1 MISLHEV
8 DLNLP
13 PVIQALEHHQ
23 NVTRAGEALNMSQSA
38 LSDAL
43 AQLPIS
49 AEATEEFV
57 GMALFVPAFEG
68 ERKRSIKPAMW
79 VLAAGTL

>member
-38 LSDAL
+38 LSDASCEPTNASGDTVRPL
-43 AQLPIS
+43 TKKTKTKQIG
-49 AEATEEFV
+49 V
-57 GMALFVPAFEG
+57 GGAFNACLS
-68 ERKRSIKPAMW
+68 R
-79 VLAAGTL
+79 L